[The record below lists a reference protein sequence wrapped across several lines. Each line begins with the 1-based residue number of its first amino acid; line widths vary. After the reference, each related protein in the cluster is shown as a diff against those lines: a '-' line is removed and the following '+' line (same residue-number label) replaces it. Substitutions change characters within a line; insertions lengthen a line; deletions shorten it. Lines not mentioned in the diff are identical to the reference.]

1 MVVTHMGSPPY
12 RAGEGWLSQRPSAWR
27 DRPVPPEPKGSPRCP
42 PKDMGLEVR
51 REELPHKEKEVNSL
65 SSPSQHRPPRQ
76 RAHSFAHQG
85 SAFILHSP
93 HPPPPCTHQVHT
105 HLTVRM

>member
-65 SSPSQHRPPRQ
+65 SSPSQHPPPR
-76 RAHSFAHQG
+76 
-85 SAFILHSP
+85 SAVGVPSSP
-93 HPPPPCTHQVHT
+93 GLRRLPRPCPLSPGCPGT
-105 HLTVRM
+105 